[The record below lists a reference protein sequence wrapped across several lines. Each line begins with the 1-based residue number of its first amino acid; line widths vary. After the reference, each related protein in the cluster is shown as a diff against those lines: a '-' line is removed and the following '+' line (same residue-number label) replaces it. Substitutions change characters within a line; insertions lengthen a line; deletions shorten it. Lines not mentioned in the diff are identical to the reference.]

1 MTLKPRILRSLT
13 RLFIILVSLMRS
25 LFTEKML
32 ISNKC
37 ISDLMANLIKKS
49 WTVSN
54 VYLTRLWL
62 RTWLFYFL
70 GDSFVAFTNEK
81 LILLKTLDRENLSNG
96 HSIRVVL
103 QCSLWESAHRRIL
116 KRFTQK
122 VFVIV
127 EDIDDHELFPS
138 TKTLLIVN
146 ADSKAM
152 KEVLV
157 I

>member
-1 MTLKPRILRSLT
+1 MAKAVADHDGLLT
-13 RLFIILVSLMRS
+13 QT
-25 LFTEKML
+25 TE
-32 ISNKC
+32 
-37 ISDLMANLIKKS
+37 NLI
-49 WTVSN
+49 
-54 VYLTRLWL
+54 
-62 RTWLFYFL
+62 FYFL

-103 QCSLWESAHRRIL
+103 QCSLWESEHRRIL

-152 KEVLV
+152 KEVLE

>member
-1 MTLKPRILRSLT
+1 
-13 RLFIILVSLMRS
+13 
-25 LFTEKML
+25 
-32 ISNKC
+32 
-37 ISDLMANLIKKS
+37 MAIPINHNGHFEEMG
-49 WTVSN
+49 T
-54 VYLTRLWL
+54 WL
-62 RTWLFYFL
+62 QIQQIAGRTCLFYFL

-103 QCSLWESAHRRIL
+103 KCSLRESEHHRIL

-157 I
+157 ILE

>member
-1 MTLKPRILRSLT
+1 MVILEMYFERIFSVP
-13 RLFIILVSLMRS
+13 FFHSSSHSI
-25 LFTEKML
+25 ML
-32 ISNKC
+32 WSF
-37 ISDLMANLIKKS
+37 
-49 WTVSN
+49 

-103 QCSLWESAHRRIL
+103 QCSLWESEHRRIL